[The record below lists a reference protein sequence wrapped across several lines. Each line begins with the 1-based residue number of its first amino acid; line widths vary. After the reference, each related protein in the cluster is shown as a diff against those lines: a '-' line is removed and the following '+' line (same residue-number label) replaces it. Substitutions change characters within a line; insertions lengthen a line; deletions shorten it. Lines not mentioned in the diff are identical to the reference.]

1 MSASAYALVQ
11 QTDSTCLYTVPGG
24 QSTTSDQFDG
34 PSGVLVC
41 AENYIIYKHQGVSE
55 HRVPIPR
62 RQTPLSDP
70 NRGIIIVA
78 AVLHKMKVRFR
89 LPTLDC

>member
-1 MSASAYALVQ
+1 MLMSKSA
-11 QTDSTCLYTVPGG
+11 VPGG
-24 QSTTSDQFDG
+24 QSTTSEQFDG

-41 AENYIIYKHQGVSE
+41 AENYIIYKHQGMPE

-78 AVLHKMKVRFR
+78 AVLHKMKVGSFVCYETLQQR
-89 LPTLDC
+89 LN